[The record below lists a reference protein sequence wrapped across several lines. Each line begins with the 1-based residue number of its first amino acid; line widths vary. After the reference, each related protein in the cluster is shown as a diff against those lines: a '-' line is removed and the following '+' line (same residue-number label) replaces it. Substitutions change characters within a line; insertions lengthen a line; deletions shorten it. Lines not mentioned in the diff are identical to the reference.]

1 MSRRKKKT
9 AEPFDRA
16 RADALWA
23 RQVELDMSTAAFCA
37 AEGLDVRTYNRWK
50 GRLIGLRTGR
60 LSEEKP
66 SSIPPPAEPSPAEPS
81 LVDVTA
87 LLTPPARA
95 ESGVE
100 VVLNDGVRLRLA
112 ADFDPV
118 ALRRAVEA
126 LR

>member
-1 MSRRKKKT
+1 MSRRKKKAT
-9 AEPFDRA
+9 EPFDRA
-16 RADALWA
+16 RTEALWA
-23 RQVELDMSTAAFCA
+23 KQVELGMSTTAFCA
-37 AEGLDVRTYNRWK
+37 AESLEVRTYNRWK

-60 LSEEKP
+60 LVEEKP
-66 SSIPPPAEPSPAEPS
+66 ASTPPPAEPP

-87 LLTPPARA
+87 LLTPPTRT

-100 VVLNDGVRLRLA
+100 VILADGVRLRLA
-112 ADFDPV
+112 ADFDPA

>member
-1 MSRRKKKT
+1 MSRRKKKA

-16 RADALWA
+16 RTEALWA
-23 RQVELDMSTAAFCA
+23 KQVELDMSTAAFCA

-60 LSEEKP
+60 LNEEKLAT
-66 SSIPPPAEPSPAEPS
+66 PPAEPP

-87 LLTPPARA
+87 LLIPPAHA

-100 VVLNDGVRLRLA
+100 VILSDGLRLRLA
-112 ADFDPV
+112 ADFDPA

>member
-1 MSRRKKKT
+1 MTRRKKKT

-16 RADALWA
+16 RVEALWA
-23 RQVELDMSTAAFCA
+23 KQVELDMSTAAFCA

-60 LSEEKP
+60 VSEHEP
-66 SSIPPPAEPSPAEPS
+66 APTPPPAEPP

-100 VVLNDGVRLRLA
+100 VILADGIRLCLA